1 MSNSKNIVV
10 PSGKEYPSQEFVDN
24 FLNALEA
31 TPTCTDLE
39 KLKDK
44 GIEAAKAYIA
54 EKQEEAEKKIKA
66 YFADTL
72 DSITARMDALKP
84 LITPPTADPQEL
96 LKYILKVVEYFKKP
110 YTQMQEMATFYGTF
124 SAAAFEILADK
135 ASDLG
140 CLTEIPSVD
149 PIIPKG
155 E

>member
-44 GIEAAKAYIA
+44 GIEEAKAYIA

-72 DSITARMDALKP
+72 DSIKARMDALKP
-84 LITPPTADPQEL
+84 LITPPTSLDNVL
-96 LKYILKVVEYFKKP
+96 TYLKNMAEYFAKP
-110 YTQMQEMATFYGTF
+110 YNQMAEMVTFYSTF

-149 PIIPKG
+149 PTIPKG

>member
-72 DSITARMDALKP
+72 DSIKARMDALKP
-84 LITPPTADPQEL
+84 LITPPTSLDSAL
-96 LKYILKVVEYFKKP
+96 TYCKNMAEYFAKP
-110 YTQMQEMATFYGTF
+110 YNQMAEMVTFYGTF

-135 ASDLG
+135 AYDIG
-140 CLTEIPSVD
+140 CLTEIPTID
-149 PIIPKG
+149 ATIPKG